1 MDEAI
6 AHFLIAMVHH
16 SGFVLPVLPIR
27 TVGTHL
33 VKAVADATQSA
44 THTMT
49 EHFEFM
55 FRTHRIFNFQF
66 SIFNS
71 LIIRN
76 LSSLADGP
84 SRIPR
89 GTSARCRDSG

>member
-1 MDEAI
+1 MDETI

-44 THTMT
+44 TYTMT
-49 EHFEFM
+49 EHFELM
-55 FRTHRIFNFQF
+55 FRTHRGKSFW
-66 SIFNS
+66 
-71 LIIRN
+71 LIRN

-89 GTSARCRDSG
+89 DTSARCRDSG